1 MIMKH
6 RLQSLATALVLAVAL
21 PAPVGAAEDTKQT
34 VQRLNADWNAAFNRK
49 DAAGLAALYHE
60 KAVVSP
66 GNGQAVVGRAEIQK
80 LFQGF
85 FDAGAHNHAIEVIA
99 AGGQGDMLWEVAKWS
114 ANLPE
119 KDGRKPVMSG
129 ILVQNF
135 QRMPGNRWQSAS
147 HVWNA
152 AAE

>member
-1 MIMKH
+1 MEQEVKH
-6 RLQSLATALVLAVAL
+6 TIEQLN
-21 PAPVGAAEDTKQT
+21 
-34 VQRLNADWNAAFNRK
+34 VQWNAAFNRQ

-60 KAVVSP
+60 GAVVSP

-85 FDAGAHNHAIEVIA
+85 FDAGAHDHTIEIITT
-99 AGGQGDMLWEVAKWS
+99 GGDGDMLYEVARWS
-114 ANLPE
+114 AKLPE
-119 KDGRKPVMSG
+119 TNGKKPVMKG

-135 QRMPGNRWQSAS
+135 QRLPSQGWQASS

-152 AAE
+152 ASE

>member
-1 MIMKH
+1 M
-6 RLQSLATALVLAVAL
+6 Q
-21 PAPVGAAEDTKQT
+21 QT
-34 VQRLNADWNAAFNRK
+34 IEQLNVQWNAAFNRK
-49 DAAGLAALYHE
+49 DATGLAALYHE

-66 GNGQAVVGRAEIQK
+66 GNGQTVVGRAEIQK

-85 FDAGAHNHAIEVIA
+85 FDAGAHNHTIEVIA
-99 AGGQGDMLWEVAKWS
+99 TGGEGDLIYEVARWN

-119 KDGRKPVMSG
+119 KDGKKPVMRG

-135 QRMPGNRWQSAS
+135 QRLSGGQDWQSSS

-152 AAE
+152 ASE